1 MLNFSPLL
9 CDGSNGL
16 VCILFSDVLVCSITN
31 YFYLRVVPEQL
42 VKNTQLHCPPKASNK
57 LFIIQLLILYFE
69 ATGISVK
76 LRWQ

>member
-1 MLNFSPLL
+1 MLNFSPIL

-42 VKNTQLHCPPKASNK
+42 VKILSYTAHLKRLK